1 MTILNSTRAALYRGV
16 HRFLVAAALLILLG
30 MAAGCGDSGK
40 DGDSALPDAAGAS
53 SSPTSS
59 DDADADLDP
68 DDAMLKFAQCM
79 RAHGVDVPDPGPNGG
94 IRVDGEGVSKQQ
106 MEAAQ
111 AACQKWMDMAA
122 PDDAGHEL
130 TEEEKQQF
138 LDMAAC
144 MRDRGYDFPDPT
156 FDGGRVTQKMEKGK
170 NDPSAPGPDD
180 PTFRK
185 DMEEC
190 SKDAGLDPPG
200 SAGGGPQTDTQ
211 QG

>member
-1 MTILNSTRAALYRGV
+1 MTIIHSTRAALFRVG
-16 HRFLVAAALLILLG
+16 HRALVAAALVILLG
-30 MAAGCGDSGK
+30 MAAGCGDSGT
-40 DGDSALPDAAGAS
+40 GDSALPDAAGAATSPS
-53 SSPTSS
+53 SSSS
-59 DDADADLDP
+59 ADADLDP

-79 RAHGVDVPDPGPNGG
+79 REHGVDVPDPGPNGG
-94 IRVDGEGVSKQQ
+94 IRVDGKGLSQDQ
-106 MEAAQ
+106 LEAAQ

-122 PDDAGHEL
+122 PADGGHDL

-144 MRDRGYDFPDPT
+144 MRERGYDFPDPT
-156 FDGGRVTQKMEKGK
+156 FDGGRVTQKMGKGK
-170 NDPSAPGPDD
+170 DDPDAPGPDD
-180 PTFRK
+180 PTFQK

>member
-1 MTILNSTRAALYRGV
+1 MTIIHSIRAALYRGV
-16 HRFLVAAALLILLG
+16 HRTLVAAALLILLG
-30 MAAGCGDSGK
+30 MTAACGGSGN
-40 DGDSALPDAAGAS
+40 GNDSALPDAAGTSTSPSAS
-53 SSPTSS
+53 SS
-59 DDADADLDP
+59 ADADLNP
-68 DDAMLKFAQCM
+68 QDAMLKFAQCM
-79 RAHGVDVPDPGPNGG
+79 REHGVDVPDPGPNGG
-94 IRVDGEGVSKQQ
+94 IRVDGNGLSQQQ

-111 AACQKWMDMAA
+111 AACQKWMDMAEPA
-122 PDDAGHEL
+122 DGGHEL

-144 MRDRGYDFPDPT
+144 MRERGYDFPDPT

-180 PTFRK
+180 PTFQK

-200 SAGGGPQTDTQ
+200 STGGGPQTDTQ